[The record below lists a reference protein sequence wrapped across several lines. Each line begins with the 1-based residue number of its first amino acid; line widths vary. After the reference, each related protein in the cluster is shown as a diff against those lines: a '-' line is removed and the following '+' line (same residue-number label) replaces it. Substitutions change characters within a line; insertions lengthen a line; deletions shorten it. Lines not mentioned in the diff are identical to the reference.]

1 MEVDL
6 PFEPR
11 DAYRSLQ
18 ALLPAF
24 AFDIQTSD
32 LRQFIINGFISRRY
46 VLRGRFKGFGHTRV
60 MRSSADLSVETFLTD
75 SIPKDDPDPLYRG
88 DAIGCK

>member
-11 DAYRSLQ
+11 DAYLSLQ
-18 ALLPAF
+18 ALLPTF
-24 AFDIQTSD
+24 AFNIPDLD

-46 VLRGRFKGFGHTRV
+46 VLRGRFKSFGYTKV
-60 MRSSADLSVETFLTD
+60 MRSSADFSVENFLTE

>member
-11 DAYRSLQ
+11 DAYQSLQ
-18 ALLPAF
+18 GLLPAF
-24 AFDIQTSD
+24 AFDVLESD
-32 LRQFIINGFISRRY
+32 LRQYIIDGFISRRF

-60 MRSSADLSVETFLTD
+60 MRSSADLAVETFLTD
-75 SIPKDDPDPLYRG
+75 PIPKDDPDPLYLG
-88 DAIGCK
+88 DAVGC